1 LIEVYDRHRP
11 DARKRGE
18 DRRVG
23 VLGHRQRDRLVV
35 AGQLLVEQPQQLGED
50 QREWAL
56 PATVPDAP
64 ANRCVGSRSTSTAG

>member
-1 LIEVYDRHRP
+1 
-11 DARKRGE
+11 
-18 DRRVG
+18 